1 MDPLTTTARVLLVDD
16 NETVLSLMTDFLSS
30 GYQVDRA
37 STAGQALKAI
47 AANMPDVILLDVNM
61 PGTDGLT
68 LLQSLRRHGVTAPA
82 FVITGY
88 DAPGQAARAQQ
99 LGATKYMVKPIDL
112 RELDREIAETLKTK
126 RLTKD

>member
-1 MDPLTTTARVLLVDD
+1 MTKKKVLIIDDETSITKLLKFALERTDRYTVEAENSGRKAMTAIR
-16 NETVLSLMTDFLSS
+16 TFL
-30 GYQVDRA
+30 
-37 STAGQALKAI
+37 
-47 AANMPDVILLDVNM
+47 PDVILLDVNM

-99 LGATKYMVKPIDL
+99 LGATKYMVKPVDL
-112 RELDREIAETLKTK
+112 RELDRQIADTLKTK